1 MKVML
6 TAFAV
11 TAIISVVAYF
21 GLHEAGFGAGER
33 TASTAGLTPD
43 RVWNGAFIAE
53 IAQKQ

>member
-21 GLHEAGFGAGER
+21 GLHEAGFGAGES
-33 TASTAGLTPD
+33 TASTAVRLSD
-43 RVWNGAFIAE
+43 
-53 IAQKQ
+53 